1 MTQPVEVSYL
11 EVEDLLYL
19 AERIMGAKPQVRD
32 LGLLGASAHRPQT
45 NVFGY
50 EAYSTLSQK
59 AAALLTSLALNHALV
74 DGNKRLAL
82 VAALTFCHINCGRR
96 PALTNDQQY
105 DLVIGVVEHAL
116 DVTDV
121 AKIFHDAG
129 IP

>member
-1 MTQPVEVSYL
+1 MTQPVEISYL

-19 AERIMGAKPQVRD
+19 AERMLGAKPQVRD

-50 EAYSTLSQK
+50 EAYPTVSEK
-59 AAALLTSLALNHALV
+59 AAALLVSLALNHALV

-82 VAALTFCHINCGRR
+82 VAALTFCHINSGRR
-96 PALTNDQQY
+96 PALTNDEQY
-105 DLVIGVVEHAL
+105 DLVVNVVAHAL
-116 DVTDV
+116 DVAEV
-121 AKIFHDAG
+121 ASIFHDAG